1 MPDAAGLLVALPSAV
16 LALDRGGT
24 VLFVNPAAEQFFG
37 SGAST
42 LCLLMS
48 RDPVQGFKT
57 VAWGE
62 NVLSIRK
69 PTYKVPNCCLSDCE
83 REETGSCQSRLT
95 PHQA

>member
-1 MPDAAGLLVALPSAV
+1 MQLARNVFFQDQRTEQTLGRKVKEAIAAIQ
-16 LALDRGGT
+16 LDRHYSKDEL
-24 VLFVNPAAEQFFG
+24 VESYLNIVYY
-37 SGAST
+37 
-42 LCLLMS
+42 
-48 RDPVQGFKT
+48 
-57 VAWGE
+57 GE